1 MVAHLKKSSNM
12 NKLPLINTHTH
23 IFTEKNIPPLIAK
36 SFLPWPFYYLLHIGI
51 VFKLF
56 KFYKWI
62 KKSIKP
68 FWSFQTK
75 VISTIRTT
83 PVIRFID
90 HIVSLI
96 LTFNV
101 IVFIVGWAGIARSGS
116 WFKSAITAIEGSF
129 AKYLLAYTIPTIYKV
144 TIILALFFLYP
155 KIAKLLFSLAS
166 KLISQLKYI
175 PSKKTIQFIQR
186 YLTIAEFAK
195 YKTQKSIFDRLIK
208 MYELGSKV
216 VVLPMDMEYMKA
228 GNPTQSYLDQIGEL
242 TSYFEK
248 GLTNIEALIPFVFVD
263 PRRIN
268 DDKKNKGRKFFDW
281 YTEERKVDGKLCNWV
296 LLKDCILKDCL
307 EGNSANGALDGYY
320 KGIKIYPALG
330 YYPFDEKLLPLWAYC
345 VQHDIPI
352 TTHCIEGT
360 IFYRGAMEKK
370 WMHHPIFKDKNG
382 KQLNTRAKN
391 NYELQINFTH
401 PLNYLVLLEEYYL
414 ATAVSTC
421 SDKVQHLFGFDKKA
435 GTINQGL
442 KKLKVNLAHYG
453 GKDQWM
459 KYLAADRKDISAE
472 LVENPNRGM
481 ELFKKQNASGK
492 QNPPIYSKPA
502 WIWNQNFEWFTI
514 ISSLLLQYPN
524 VYADISYILHAEE
537 VKPLLYQVLK
547 TNSKLADKI
556 LFGTDFFVV
565 RNHKSEKELYAELLV
580 FIGIERMDLIA
591 RKNPEKFL
599 KTS

>member
-1 MVAHLKKSSNM
+1 M

-36 SFLPWPFYYLLHIGI
+36 SYLPWPFYYLLHIGI

-62 KKSIKP
+62 KKTVKP

-83 PVIRFID
+83 PIIRFID

-101 IVFIVGWAGIARSGS
+101 IVFIVGWSGIAKSGS
-116 WFKSAITAIEGSF
+116 WFERVISIIEGSF
-129 AKYLLAYTIPTIYKV
+129 AKYVLGYTIPTIYKV
-144 TIILALFFLYP
+144 AIVFALFFLYP

-195 YKTQKSIFDRLIK
+195 YESQKKIFDRLIK
-208 MYELGSKV
+208 MYVPGSKV

-228 GNPTQSYLDQIGEL
+228 GKPTQSYLDQIDEL
-242 TSYFEK
+242 TSYFDK
-248 GLTNIEALIPFVFVD
+248 DLTNVEALIPFVFVD
-263 PRRIN
+263 PRRIG

-281 YTEERKVDGKLCNWV
+281 YTEEREVDGKLRNWV

-307 EGNSANGALDGYY
+307 EGKSSNGALKGYY

-330 YYPFDEKLLPLWAYC
+330 YYPFDEALLPLWIYC
-345 VQHDIPI
+345 QQQGLPI

-360 IFYRGAMEKK
+360 MFYRGAMDKK
-370 WMHHPIFKDKNG
+370 WMQHPIFKHKNG
-382 KQLNTRAKN
+382 KQLNTSVKN
-391 NYELQINFTH
+391 NYDLQINFTH
-401 PLNYLVLLEEYYL
+401 PLNYLVLVEEYYL
-414 ATAVSTC
+414 AKAVSKYGN
-421 SDKVQHLFGFDKKA
+421 KVQDLFGFDKEK
-435 GTINQGL
+435 GTINQNL
-442 KKLKVNLAHYG
+442 KNLKINLAHYG

-459 KYLAADRKDISAE
+459 KYQAADRKDISAE
-472 LVENPNRGM
+472 LVENPDRGM
-481 ELFKKQNASGK
+481 ELFKKQNSSDE

-502 WIWNQNFEWFTI
+502 WIWDQDFEWFTI
-514 ISSLLLQYPN
+514 ISSLMLQYPN

-547 TNSKLADKI
+547 TNSKLANKI

-580 FIGIERMDLIA
+580 FIGIESMDLIA
-591 RKNPEKFL
+591 RTNPDNFL
-599 KTS
+599 RTN